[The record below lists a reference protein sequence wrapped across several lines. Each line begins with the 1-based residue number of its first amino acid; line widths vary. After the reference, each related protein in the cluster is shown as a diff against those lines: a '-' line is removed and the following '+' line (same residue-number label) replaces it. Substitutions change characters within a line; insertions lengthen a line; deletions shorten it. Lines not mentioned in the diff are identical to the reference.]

1 MGVYAGKFCWHEEW
15 AVSKL
20 ARVIQAEIDKVEK
33 EIVPDLSDTED
44 EGTSMDDTS
53 LHFPIWDSLTR
64 YACLASIF

>member
-1 MGVYAGKFCWHEEW
+1 M
-15 AVSKL
+15 SKL

-44 EGTSMDDTS
+44 EGTSMNDTS
-53 LHFPIWDSLTR
+53 LHFPIWDSPTR